1 MITIKDKVERNGKET
16 FTVCIG
22 GTEIKSCKV
31 VEGAK
36 GPFISGPAIP
46 PKQDG
51 GKWFNVVF
59 FSSEDQHEILEILRG
74 AAIPEIDV
82 SKDGFDDSDIP
93 F

>member
-16 FTVCIG
+16 FTVCLAS

-59 FSSEDQHEILEILRG
+59 FSNEDQHEILEILRG
-74 AAIPEIDV
+74 AAIPEVDV
-82 SKDGFDDSDIP
+82 NSDIDEDSIP